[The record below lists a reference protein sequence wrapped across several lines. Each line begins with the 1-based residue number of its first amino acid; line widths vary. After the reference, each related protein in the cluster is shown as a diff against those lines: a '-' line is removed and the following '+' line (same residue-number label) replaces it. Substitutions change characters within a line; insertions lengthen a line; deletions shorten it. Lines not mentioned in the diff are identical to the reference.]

1 MKFSNSKEFKDAFAF
16 EFYEQIGVEE
26 NKDIDHL
33 RFLDL
38 YLQVAECKKIRLGY
52 RREIFLFPDYDKQ
65 IYVADIVELFR
76 QLNMLARSLEIP
88 ALFHLVENDYILK
101 FLQTSTDIR
110 KITFAPTHYIQTNL
124 GVMNTL
130 TKELVKEEAGLFTNV
145 HQIDKFEFKK
155 ANKKIMKLFS
165 LLANQDIDTTI
176 DLYTIAY
183 FTLLGYG
190 FEHMT
195 FVTGKHSH
203 NKHLFLL
210 LLRALASEESSEKIS
225 FRDLIN
231 DDHLA
236 SLDTLISL
244 YYNPEIPENIK
255 FITYAK
261 ESFSDVVKNRHVMI
275 SRKYLA
281 PAVFYHRGM
290 NVHCIENVPD
300 GFFEMQDLS
309 ENVWEV
315 NITPDKADQI
325 QKQFELLLQE
335 FNVESEEQLLDH
347 PEFARQ
353 LISTVLYALEHQFN
367 VPFSQMPKRLQERS
381 QQLKEARLERVKQL
395 AKEAIKSLK

>member
-1 MKFSNSKEFKDAFAF
+1 
-16 EFYEQIGVEE
+16 
-26 NKDIDHL
+26 
-33 RFLDL
+33 
-38 YLQVAECKKIRLGY
+38 
-52 RREIFLFPDYDKQ
+52 
-65 IYVADIVELFR
+65 
-76 QLNMLARSLEIP
+76 MLARSLEIP

-110 KITFAPTHYIQTNL
+110 KIDFAPTYYIQTNF

-130 TKELVKEEAGLFTNV
+130 TKELVKEEVGLFTTV

-347 PEFARQ
+347 SEFARQ
-353 LISTVLYALEHQFN
+353 LISTVLYALGHQFN

-381 QQLKEARLERVKQL
+381 QQLKEARIERAKQL